1 MNDEDLELI
10 IKAFQL
16 NGNEFEL
23 STSSFHIVSDHN
35 LFRICFEVNN
45 KFLIYRTKGNREKIQ
60 IDKRLDVAKLMN
72 EIKDKINELNKNKY
86 PNTDIQ

>member
-16 NGNEFEL
+16 KGNDFEL

-35 LFRICFEVNN
+35 LFRICFTVNN
-45 KFLIYRTKGNREKIQ
+45 DFLIYRTKGKRERIQ
-60 IDKRLDVAKLMN
+60 VDKRINVNKLME
-72 EIKDKINELNKNKY
+72 EIKEIIESESQQNM
-86 PNTDIQ
+86 Q